1 MCYDSVSLFIYNIFY
16 MNTENIDTNIS
27 DIKNI
32 NYTNDFDE
40 WISFLAEKRV
50 EIDSIIK

>member
-32 NYTNDFDE
+32 NYTNDFDRY
-40 WISFLAEKRV
+40 ISFLEEKRSEV
-50 EIDSIIK
+50 WDIIR